1 MTQERILQILSD
13 KKKGQF
19 VRLSYKS
26 DLDKQVKAAAKALY
40 SVAKV
45 SVGTF
50 KYGCDLRRVKRYQE
64 REAAR
69 TTPKREVVEWARWL
83 VPSVLKEHVKT
94 GRVYLSLI
102 TLPKNSNAKSVY
114 FVTDKQTGECREI
127 TRDELRIMDIMQP
140 CFFNKEPTET
150 VLIPIENI
158 ETIY

>member
-1 MTQERILQILSD
+1 MKQETLLEVLNK

-19 VRLSYKS
+19 IRLSYRS

-40 SVAKV
+40 SVDKV

-83 VPSVLKEHVKT
+83 VPSVLNMRSFFLT
-94 GRVYLSLI
+94 
-102 TLPKNSNAKSVY
+102 TTNSICMMFLKWN
-114 FVTDKQTGECREI
+114 GE
-127 TRDELRIMDIMQP
+127 
-140 CFFNKEPTET
+140 
-150 VLIPIENI
+150 
-158 ETIY
+158 